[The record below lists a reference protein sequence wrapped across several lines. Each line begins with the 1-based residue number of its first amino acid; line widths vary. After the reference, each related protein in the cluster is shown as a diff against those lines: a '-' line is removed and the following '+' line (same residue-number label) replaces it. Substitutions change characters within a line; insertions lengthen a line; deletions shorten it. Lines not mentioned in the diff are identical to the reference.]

1 MLQAPLGNNIII
13 VFISSCYYLLHYVA
27 SFLPKIHPKEA
38 KISVNVQK
46 NGSKFDFT
54 VSFGVFLHQKDY
66 TFGLHSLLL
75 IQDAD

>member
-13 VFISSCYYLLHYVA
+13 FLIHHVTICCIMLRH
-27 SFLPKIHPKEA
+27 FLPKIHPKEA